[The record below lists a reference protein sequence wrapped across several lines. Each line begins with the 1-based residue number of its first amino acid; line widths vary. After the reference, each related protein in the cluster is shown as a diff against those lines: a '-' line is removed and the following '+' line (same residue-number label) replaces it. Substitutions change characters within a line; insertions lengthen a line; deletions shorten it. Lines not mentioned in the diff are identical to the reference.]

1 MSISAISLSSLKDSE
16 DTFEVVTLKSLF
28 ITDQNHFVLGQFIK
42 IYFI

>member
-1 MSISAISLSSLKDSE
+1 MSISAVSLSSLKDLK
-16 DTFEVVTLKSLF
+16 DTFEVVSPKSPC